1 MKKYPTPSTCEIDI
15 SKLIGYNPNW
25 SNHQQYIVGMMKVCR
40 LDGGHKDVLWLL
52 TEWYPPQIA
61 PISDDCRFYVFGP
74 DQYSCLMS
82 VWHHSSLYH
91 KSPLYVYT
99 LNDISLLG
107 PI

>member
-1 MKKYPTPSTCEIDI
+1 MFKYPTPSTCEIDI
-15 SKLIGYNPNW
+15 SKLIGYKPNW
-25 SNHQQYIVGMMKVCR
+25 SNHQQYIVGMMKE
-40 LDGGHKDVLWLL
+40 DVLYLL

-91 KSPLYVYT
+91 ERPLYVYT
-99 LNDISLLG
+99 LNDISLLDVTCLVAL
-107 PI
+107 